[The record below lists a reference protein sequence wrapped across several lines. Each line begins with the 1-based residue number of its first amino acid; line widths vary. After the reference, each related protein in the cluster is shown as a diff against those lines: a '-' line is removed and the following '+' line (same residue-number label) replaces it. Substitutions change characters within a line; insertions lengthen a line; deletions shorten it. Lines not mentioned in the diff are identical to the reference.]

1 MRSLPLRLLAISLAA
16 SLYACASM
24 PALPAP
30 WVKGYVAP
38 PQRAY
43 YSAYR
48 RSNHGQRARATHVR
62 RARHETVSAVVADKP
77 ATPVPAAAQHSPPG
91 AAYPQTVAL
100 TLAGDNADRERAI
113 ASLDLTGA
121 ELARAHSRRLTAA
134 QEKNYVRATELA
146 SSARQALADN
156 DCAAASS
163 LARKAHSLA
172 ASVNQK

>member
-16 SLYACASM
+16 GLYACSSM
-24 PALPAP
+24 PAVQAP
-30 WVKGYVAP
+30 WLKAYVAP

-48 RSNHGQRARATHVR
+48 RSSYGQRARATHVR
-62 RARHETVSAVVADKP
+62 RARHETVSAVAADKP
-77 ATPVPAAAQHSPPG
+77 ATPVSAAAEHSPPG
-91 AAYPQTVAL
+91 AAYPQTIAL

-121 ELARAHSRRLTAA
+121 ELARAHSQPLSAA
-134 QEKNYVRATELA
+134 QEQNYLRASELA
-146 SSARQALADN
+146 SRARQALADN

-163 LARKAHSLA
+163 LARKARSLA
-172 ASVNQK
+172 AIVNEK